1 MGEAMWYLL
10 KVRFISFQTEMILT
24 GIKHRKLNNQLMS
37 KVLCEPRGN
46 ANNQLTLTGV
56 QSFVPI
62 NPRDLCSEAAVIAA
76 RLRPRMQQKI
86 FQDI

>member
-1 MGEAMWYLL
+1 MVSLENSFYQFPDPDDIDWNNAQEVEQPINVKGLL
-10 KVRFISFQTEMILT
+10 Y
-24 GIKHRKLNNQLMS
+24 
-37 KVLCEPRGN
+37 EPRGN

-62 NPRDLCSEAAVIAA
+62 NRRDLCSEAAVIAA
-76 RLRPRMQQKI
+76 RLQPRMQQKI

>member
-1 MGEAMWYLL
+1 MVSLESSFYQLPDPDDIDWNKAQ
-10 KVRFISFQTEMILT
+10 KVEQPINVET
-24 GIKHRKLNNQLMS
+24 
-37 KVLCEPRGN
+37 LCEPRGN

-62 NPRDLCSEAAVIAA
+62 NRRDLCSEAAVIAA
-76 RLRPRMQQKI
+76 RLQPRMQQKI

>member
-1 MGEAMWYLL
+1 MVSLESSFYQFPDPDDIDWNKAQ
-10 KVRFISFQTEMILT
+10 KV
-24 GIKHRKLNNQLMS
+24 LMS
-37 KVLCEPRGN
+37 QVLCEPRGN

-62 NPRDLCSEAAVIAA
+62 NPRNLCSEAAVIAT
-76 RLRPRMQQKI
+76 RLQPRMQQKI

>member
-1 MGEAMWYLL
+1 MVSLES
-10 KVRFISFQTEMILT
+10 SFYQFPDPDDIDWN
-24 GIKHRKLNNQLMS
+24 KAQKLNNQLMS

-62 NPRDLCSEAAVIAA
+62 NRRDLCSEAAVIAA